1 MEGNTFILDYF
12 IQFTCTN
19 LDRSWK
25 EGGNCLNLL
34 QKEEGTQKR
43 AFSQKRGEVPT
54 LGETM
59 FRLFGTKEFV

>member
-1 MEGNTFILDYF
+1 MEGNTFILDCF

-34 QKEEGTQKR
+34 QKEELTQKEGFLSEKGGGSNPGGNYVQIIR
-43 AFSQKRGEVPT
+43 N
-54 LGETM
+54 
-59 FRLFGTKEFV
+59 